1 MRKRLVA
8 LGAVT
13 LLLVLVMGS
22 LGAGYVLGH
31 APGGHAPGGAS
42 PMWSRMGGHPGV
54 GWSGC
59 DLHEGAEF
67 GRGHWVS
74 GSCERIFPSEG
85 PVASLGEAQEAVVQ
99 YVEQLGYEDLHV
111 TEVMEFERNYYAIV
125 AEEETNIGA
134 MELLVDKSSGVVT
147 PEPGPNM
154 MWNVEYG
161 MHRGGMMGAAW
172 DDAEMLI
179 SPEQARDITQEWLHA
194 NFPSREAGT
203 PDQFY
208 GYYTLHFLKDGQI
221 EGMLSVRGSTGDVW
235 YHSWHGDFVQMTE
248 NHGDEDL

>member
-22 LGAGYVLGH
+22 LGAGYVLGQ
-31 APGGHAPGGAS
+31 PPWERTPGGAS
-42 PMWSRMGGHPGV
+42 SMWSRMGGHPGV

-59 DLHEGAEF
+59 DSHDGAEF
-67 GRGHWVS
+67 GQGHRVS
-74 GSCERIFPSEG
+74 GSCERISLSEG
-85 PVASLGEAQEAVVQ
+85 PVASLGEAQEVVEQ

-125 AEEETNIGA
+125 AEEEADIGA
-134 MELLVDKSSGVVT
+134 MELLVDKSSGAVT

-154 MWNVEYG
+154 MWNAEYG
-161 MHRGGMMGAAW
+161 MHRGGMMGNSLR
-172 DDAEMLI
+172 DGEMLV
-179 SPEQARDITQEWLHA
+179 SPDEARDVAQRWLDD
-194 NFPSREAGT
+194 NLPGREAGT

-208 GYYTLHFLKDGQI
+208 GYYTLHFLRDGQI

-235 YHSWHGDFVQMTE
+235 YHSWHGDFVQMEE
-248 NHGDEDL
+248 NHGHEDL